1 MIGILSD
8 THDNLGAIKMAVD
21 YFNEQKVSLVLHAGD
36 HVAPFTVKEFKK
48 LACPLLTVYGNNDG
62 ERKGLMRSFAE
73 MGTEI
78 KDFVELVHEGKK
90 IALYH
95 GTITELTS
103 ALISGGEYDVVVR
116 GHTHVA
122 EIKQEGRTLVI
133 NPGEGCGYLTGKK
146 TVCML
151 DASKM
156 EARIYELQ
164 NTTKDD
170 TIERKDQPAGQGEKT
185 D

>member
-8 THDNLGAIKMAVD
+8 THDNLEAIRKAVE
-21 YFNEQKVSLVLHAGD
+21 YFNEQKVSIVLHAGD
-36 HVAPFTVKEFKK
+36 HVAPFTVTEFKK
-48 LACPLLTVYGNNDG
+48 LACPLVAVYGNNDG

-73 MGTEI
+73 MNTEI
-78 KDFVELVHEGKK
+78 KDYVELVFEGKK

-116 GHTHVA
+116 GHTHVP
-122 EIKQEGRTLVI
+122 EVKQEGKTLVI
-133 NPGEGCGYLTGKK
+133 NPGEACGYLTGKK

-151 DASKM
+151 DLSRM
-156 EARIYELQ
+156 EARIHELQ
-164 NTTKDD
+164 NGTKDD
-170 TIERKDQPAGQGEKT
+170 TVERKDQPAGQGEKT